1 MTSPARRSRSCSAPT
16 GSTSACC
23 SFSPRTPSAAA
34 PAASP
39 PISGSP
45 AHGRRCAPTA
55 SPACRTVELALAA
68 TGVTWKDVTLRAVAR
83 GDQVV
88 VESITARSGSGTL
101 EGGGTMA
108 LVATRTTPFALRLQ
122 LHDFL
127 AVSRPG
133 YEAATDGTLIIE
145 GALAYPVVR
154 GDLTLTHL
162 LVRPSVLE
170 RESGISVEP
179 DPTIEVVGLPDTPA
193 AAEPTAADR
202 RRRCALDGRPGACGA
217 RRVDPPRRRRR
228 RVARRAPR
236 SARPPI
242 ARST

>member
-1 MTSPARRSRSCSAPT
+1 
-16 GSTSACC
+16 
-23 SFSPRTPSAAA
+23 
-34 PAASP
+34 
-39 PISGSP
+39 
-45 AHGRRCAPTA
+45 
-55 SPACRTVELALAA
+55 
-68 TGVTWKDVTLRAVAR
+68 R

-88 VESITARSGSGTL
+88 VESITARSESGTL

-193 AAEPTAADR
+193 APEPTAAIDVAD
-202 RRRCALDGRPGACGA
+202 ALSMDVQV
-217 RRVDPPRRRRR
+217 RVVRD
-228 RVARRAPR
+228 AWIRRADADVELR
-236 SARPPI
+236 GELHLGKTAHRPLYVTGELRLVRGWYAFQGRRFTVEEGRIVFGGDVPPDPLLDI
-242 ARST
+242 K